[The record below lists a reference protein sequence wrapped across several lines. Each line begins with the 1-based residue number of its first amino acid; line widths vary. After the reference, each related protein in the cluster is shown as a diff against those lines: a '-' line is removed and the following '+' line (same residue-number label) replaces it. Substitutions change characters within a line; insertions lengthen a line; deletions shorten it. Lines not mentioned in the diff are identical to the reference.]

1 MKILESGFPDPHSD
15 EKMGKQQYWLG
26 RFLDEA
32 RREVIEPSDQMSPS
46 VYLSKNPVDADV
58 FTTRRWRNSIR
69 TRYHSRR

>member
-1 MKILESGFPDPHSD
+1 MKILEKLGLDPHSD

-32 RREVIEPSDQMSPS
+32 RRGVMEPSQMSRN

-58 FTTRRWRNSIR
+58 FTTELEEL
-69 TRYHSRR
+69 